1 MPEKKFALIEPLVK
15 RSYLCRNRADVE
27 EEKHSPARGQV
38 KQHCFTLIELLV
50 VIAIIA
56 ILAAMLLPAL
66 SAARERAKSSQ
77 CINKLKQIALAKTAY
92 AGDQKD
98 QLPFYI
104 HMEINNGNGNYERSF
119 GLGNYTNSL
128 SLRSKLM
135 SLNYFG
141 FDDAAGNDGNDARRD
156 RNYRCP
162 SDTKN
167 FMSKK
172 EYPDEGSSKLQD
184 SYARAFV
191 TTWYVTQGDGKT
203 AFGNDPSRGR
213 HAMDSNCDPGNLMV
227 SDAGVRKAEF
237 DSGINNHPN
246 TINCVY
252 MGGYVKTLDSK
263 FLRTNTA
270 SVIGSI
276 PLLDDRERP

>member
-1 MPEKKFALIEPLVK
+1 MFRTGFNIMESYMQTKK
-15 RSYLCRNRADVE
+15 
-27 EEKHSPARGQV
+27 
-38 KQHCFTLIELLV
+38 FTLIELLV

-77 CINKLKQIALAKTAY
+77 CVNKLKQMAMAKFAY
-92 AGDQKD
+92 AGDSKD
-98 QLPFYI
+98 QLPFYV
-104 HMEINNGNGNYERSF
+104 HVAINNGNGNYERSF

-135 SLNYFG
+135 SLGYFG
-141 FDDAAGNDGNDARRD
+141 INEETGNDGNDARRE

-172 EYPDEGSSKLQD
+172 EYPDASASALQD

-191 TTWYVTQGDGKT
+191 TTWYVTKGDGQT
-203 AFGNDPSRGR
+203 AFGSDASRGR
-213 HAMDSNCDPGNLMV
+213 HALDSTCDPGNLMV

-237 DSGINNHPN
+237 DSGMNNHPN
-246 TINCVY
+246 IINCVY
-252 MGGYVKTLDSK
+252 MGGHVKSLDSK
-263 FLRTNTA
+263 FLRSNTA
-270 SVIGSI
+270 SVIASI

>member
-1 MPEKKFALIEPLVK
+1 MKKPINNEYAFGAVRSSAPACK
-15 RSYLCRNRADVE
+15 R
-27 EEKHSPARGQV
+27 G
-38 KQHCFTLIELLV
+38 FTLIELLV

-66 SAARERAKSSQ
+66 SAARERAKSSN
-77 CINKLKQIALAKTAY
+77 CVNKLKQMALAKTAY

-98 QLPFYI
+98 QLPFYV
-104 HMEINNGNGNYERSF
+104 HQVINNGNGNFERSF

-141 FDDAAGNDGNDARRD
+141 FDDASGNDGNDARRD

-172 EYPDEGSSKLQD
+172 DYPNEGASKLQD
-184 SYARAFV
+184 SYARAFA
-191 TTWYVTQGDGKT
+191 TSWYVTHDAAT
-203 AFGNDPSRGR
+203 TFGNDPTRGR
-213 HAMDSNCDPGNLMV
+213 HAMDATCDPANVMV
-227 SDAGVRKAEF
+227 ADAGLNKTEF
-237 DSGINNHPN
+237 ASGMNNHPN

-252 MGGYVKTLDSK
+252 MAGYVKTLDSK
-263 FLRTNTA
+263 MLRTNS
-270 SVIGSI
+270 SVISAM

>member
-1 MPEKKFALIEPLVK
+1 MLRKKDI
-15 RSYLCRNRADVE
+15 
-27 EEKHSPARGQV
+27 H
-38 KQHCFTLIELLV
+38 
-50 VIAIIA
+50 
-56 ILAAMLLPAL
+56 LPAL

-104 HMEINNGNGNYERSF
+104 HIEINN
-119 GLGNYTNSL
+119 
-128 SLRSKLM
+128 
-135 SLNYFG
+135 
-141 FDDAAGNDGNDARRD
+141 
-156 RNYRCP
+156 
-162 SDTKN
+162 
-167 FMSKK
+167 
-172 EYPDEGSSKLQD
+172 
-184 SYARAFV
+184 
-191 TTWYVTQGDGKT
+191 
-203 AFGNDPSRGR
+203 GNDPSRGR

-276 PLLDDRERP
+276 PLLGDRERP

>member
-1 MPEKKFALIEPLVK
+1 MKKTAFTLVEPLVK
-15 RSYLCRNRADVE
+15 RFYFCGKYADGN
-27 EEKHSPARGQV
+27 EKRVSPVHGQV
-38 KQHCFTLIELLV
+38 KHTCFTLIELLV

-77 CINKLKQIALAKTAY
+77 CINKLKQMALAKTAY

-98 QLPFYI
+98 QLPFYVHI
-104 HMEINNGNGNYERSF
+104 VVNIGNGNYERSF

-141 FDDAAGNDGNDARRD
+141 FDDAPGNDGNDARRE

-172 EYPDEGSSKLQD
+172 DYPSESSSKLQD
-184 SYARAFV
+184 SYARAFA
-191 TTWYVTQGDGKT
+191 TTWYVTHDAAT
-203 AFGNDPSRGR
+203 TFGNDPTRGR
-213 HAMDSNCDPGNLMV
+213 HAMDASCDPGNVMV
-227 SDAGVRKAEF
+227 ADAGLTKNEF
-237 DSGINNHPN
+237 ASGVNNHP
-246 TINCVY
+246 TTTNCVY
-252 MGGYVKTLDSK
+252 MAGYVKTLDNKILSS
-263 FLRTNTA
+263 NTG
-270 SVIGSI
+270 SVIAAM

>member
-1 MPEKKFALIEPLVK
+1 MNKK
-15 RSYLCRNRADVE
+15 R
-27 EEKHSPARGQV
+27 
-38 KQHCFTLIELLV
+38 FTLIELLV

-66 SAARERAKSSQ
+66 SAARERAKSSN
-77 CINKLKQIALAKTAY
+77 CINKLKQMALAKTAY
-92 AGDQKD
+92 AADQKD
-98 QLPFYI
+98 QLPFYV
-104 HMEINNGNGNYERSF
+104 HQVINIGNGNYERSF

-135 SLNYFG
+135 SLEYFG
-141 FDDAAGNDGNDARRD
+141 FDDSPGNDGNDARRE

-184 SYARAFV
+184 SYARAFA
-191 TTWYVTQGDGKT
+191 TSWYATKGDGKT
-203 AFGNDPSRGR
+203 TFGGDPSRGR
-213 HAMDSNCDPGNLMV
+213 HAMDATCDPGNVMV
-227 SDAGVRKAEF
+227 ADAGLTKTEF
-237 DSGINNHPN
+237 ASGMNNHPS

-252 MGGYVKTLDSK
+252 MAGYVKTLDSK
-263 FLRTNTA
+263 SLRTNT
-270 SVIGSI
+270 SVISAMPI
-276 PLLDDRERP
+276 LDDRERP